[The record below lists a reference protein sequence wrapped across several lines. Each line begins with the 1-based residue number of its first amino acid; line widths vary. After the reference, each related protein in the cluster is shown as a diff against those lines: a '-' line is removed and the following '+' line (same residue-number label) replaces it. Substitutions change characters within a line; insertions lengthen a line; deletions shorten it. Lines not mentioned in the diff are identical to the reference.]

1 MEPSHDHIEKT
12 LDKLVASTRSPRGR
26 YSASESW
33 KLLERRLVPPRTKR
47 LRLFRLAGVV
57 AASVLL
63 CFASWFIYDYWKP
76 VAMQTVSAGAAIS
89 VITLPDQTKVTLNR
103 YSSLTY
109 PDRFKE
115 DRREVQLQGE
125 AYFEVAKNPEKKFIV
140 STPHRSQIEVL
151 GTQDRRE
158 VQLQGEAYFEV
169 EKDARHPFV
178 VKADP
183 VEVEV
188 LGTHFNVEAYPGDA
202 EVKTTLLEGSVAV
215 NAPAVSSRI
224 TLSPGESA
232 IYNRADKTLQEEKT
246 KENNTTTG
254 WRDGHFHFDY
264 LPLREIAREL
274 SNAFH
279 VKIKITD
286 EDIKDFRIRAHFTE
300 GESLD
305 QMLDLLQPAGNFS
318 YSKTNDT
325 ILIHSK
331 LN

>member
-125 AYFEVAKNPEKKFIV
+125 AYFEV
-140 STPHRSQIEVL
+140 
-151 GTQDRRE
+151 
-158 VQLQGEAYFEV
+158 

-202 EVKTTLLEGSVAV
+202 EVKTTLLEGSVGLRFLPEKARFIIEQIKHYRKKKQKKIIRLPV
-215 NAPAVSSRI
+215 GA
-224 TLSPGESA
+224 TA
-232 IYNRADKTLQEEKT
+232 I
-246 KENNTTTG
+246 
-254 WRDGHFHFDY
+254 F
-264 LPLREIAREL
+264 
-274 SNAFH
+274 
-279 VKIKITD
+279 
-286 EDIKDFRIRAHFTE
+286 
-300 GESLD
+300 
-305 QMLDLLQPAGNFS
+305 
-318 YSKTNDT
+318 
-325 ILIHSK
+325 ILIICRCRRLHESCRM
-331 LN
+331 LFM

>member
-33 KLLERRLVPPRTKR
+33 KLLERQLVPPRTKR
-47 LRLFRLAGVV
+47 LRLFRLAGAV
-57 AASVLL
+57 AASLLL

-89 VITLPDQTKVTLNR
+89 VITLLDQTKVTLNR

-115 DRREVQLQGE
+115 
-125 AYFEVAKNPEKKFIV
+125 
-140 STPHRSQIEVL
+140 
-151 GTQDRRE
+151 DRRE

-215 NAPAVSSRI
+215 NAPAGNSRI
-224 TLSPGESA
+224 TLSPGECA

-246 KENNTTTG
+246 KENNTATG

-264 LPLREIAREL
+264 LPLQEIAREL

-286 EDIKDFRIRAHFTE
+286 EDIKGFRIRAHFTE

>member
-1 MEPSHDHIEKT
+1 MEPSHDLIEKT

-47 LRLFRLAGVV
+47 LRL
-57 AASVLL
+57 
-63 CFASWFIYDYWKP
+63 FIYDYWKP

-115 DRREVQLQGE
+115 
-125 AYFEVAKNPEKKFIV
+125 
-140 STPHRSQIEVL
+140 
-151 GTQDRRE
+151 DRRE

-246 KENNTTTG
+246 KENNTATG

-264 LPLREIAREL
+264 LPLQEIAREL

-279 VKIKITD
+279 VKI
-286 EDIKDFRIRAHFTE
+286 
-300 GESLD
+300 
-305 QMLDLLQPAGNFS
+305 
-318 YSKTNDT
+318 
-325 ILIHSK
+325 
-331 LN
+331 

>member
-1 MEPSHDHIEKT
+1 MEPSHDHTHDHIEKT

-125 AYFEVAKNPEKKFIV
+125 AYFEVEIKHYRKKKQKKII
-140 STPHRSQIEVL
+140 RL
-151 GTQDRRE
+151 
-158 VQLQGEAYFEV
+158 
-169 EKDARHPFV
+169 
-178 VKADP
+178 P
-183 VEVEV
+183 V
-188 LGTHFNVEAYPGDA
+188 GAT
-202 EVKTTLLEGSVAV
+202 
-215 NAPAVSSRI
+215 
-224 TLSPGESA
+224 A
-232 IYNRADKTLQEEKT
+232 I
-246 KENNTTTG
+246 
-254 WRDGHFHFDY
+254 F
-264 LPLREIAREL
+264 
-274 SNAFH
+274 
-279 VKIKITD
+279 
-286 EDIKDFRIRAHFTE
+286 
-300 GESLD
+300 
-305 QMLDLLQPAGNFS
+305 
-318 YSKTNDT
+318 
-325 ILIHSK
+325 ILIICRCRRLHESCRM
-331 LN
+331 LFM

>member
-1 MEPSHDHIEKT
+1 M
-12 LDKLVASTRSPRGR
+12 
-26 YSASESW
+26 
-33 KLLERRLVPPRTKR
+33 
-47 LRLFRLAGVV
+47 
-57 AASVLL
+57 
-63 CFASWFIYDYWKP
+63 
-76 VAMQTVSAGAAIS
+76 
-89 VITLPDQTKVTLNR
+89 
-103 YSSLTY
+103 
-109 PDRFKE
+109 
-115 DRREVQLQGE
+115 
-125 AYFEVAKNPEKKFIV
+125 
-140 STPHRSQIEVL
+140 
-151 GTQDRRE
+151 
-158 VQLQGEAYFEV
+158 

-215 NAPAVSSRI
+215 NAPAGNSRI
-224 TLSPGESA
+224 TLSPGECA

-246 KENNTTTG
+246 KENNTATG

-264 LPLREIAREL
+264 LPLQEIAREL

-286 EDIKDFRIRAHFTE
+286 EDIKGFRIRAHFTE

>member
-33 KLLERRLVPPRTKR
+33 KLLERQLVPPRTKR

-109 PDRFKE
+109 PDRFTE
-115 DRREVQLQGE
+115 
-125 AYFEVAKNPEKKFIV
+125 
-140 STPHRSQIEVL
+140 
-151 GTQDRRE
+151 DRRE

-188 LGTHFNVEAYPGDA
+188 LGTAPRASVGISACTYSHGCCWKV
-202 EVKTTLLEGSVAV
+202 LSLSMRRLETAGLRFLPE
-215 NAPAVSSRI
+215 NARFIIEQIKHYRKKKQKKIIRLPVGA
-224 TLSPGESA
+224 TA
-232 IYNRADKTLQEEKT
+232 I
-246 KENNTTTG
+246 
-254 WRDGHFHFDY
+254 F
-264 LPLREIAREL
+264 
-274 SNAFH
+274 
-279 VKIKITD
+279 
-286 EDIKDFRIRAHFTE
+286 
-300 GESLD
+300 
-305 QMLDLLQPAGNFS
+305 
-318 YSKTNDT
+318 
-325 ILIHSK
+325 ILIICRCRRLHESCRM
-331 LN
+331 LFM

>member
-125 AYFEVAKNPEKKFIV
+125 AYFEV
-140 STPHRSQIEVL
+140 
-151 GTQDRRE
+151 
-158 VQLQGEAYFEV
+158 

-202 EVKTTLLEGSVAV
+202 YT
-215 NAPAVSSRI
+215 
-224 TLSPGESA
+224 
-232 IYNRADKTLQEEKT
+232 
-246 KENNTTTG
+246 
-254 WRDGHFHFDY
+254 F
-264 LPLREIAREL
+264 
-274 SNAFH
+274 
-279 VKIKITD
+279 
-286 EDIKDFRIRAHFTE
+286 
-300 GESLD
+300 
-305 QMLDLLQPAGNFS
+305 
-318 YSKTNDT
+318 
-325 ILIHSK
+325 
-331 LN
+331 

>member
-47 LRLFRLAGVV
+47 LRLFRLAGAV

-63 CFASWFIYDYWKP
+63 CFVSWFIYDYWKP
-76 VAMQTVSAGAAIS
+76 VAMQTVSVGAAIS

-103 YSSLTY
+103 
-109 PDRFKE
+109 
-115 DRREVQLQGE
+115 
-125 AYFEVAKNPEKKFIV
+125 
-140 STPHRSQIEVL
+140 
-151 GTQDRRE
+151 
-158 VQLQGEAYFEV
+158 YFEV

-215 NAPAVSSRI
+215 NAPAGNSRI

-246 KENNTTTG
+246 KENNTATG

-264 LPLREIAREL
+264 LPLQEIAREL

>member
-1 MEPSHDHIEKT
+1 METNRICGSSHTPSFRPFYQPVSRIRAEKNKLEATTAT
-12 LDKLVASTRSPRGR
+12 LEGNTLVYPKTDTTTAPAYHKITIPRGGE
-26 YSASESW
+26 YI
-33 KLLERRLVPPRTKR
+33 
-47 LRLFRLAGVV
+47 LRLADGTRVWLNSETELEYPVV
-57 AASVLL
+57 
-63 CFASWFIYDYWKP
+63 F
-76 VAMQTVSAGAAIS
+76 T
-89 VITLPDQTKVTLNR
+89 
-103 YSSLTY
+103 
-109 PDRFKE
+109 
-115 DRREVQLQGE
+115 
-125 AYFEVAKNPEKKFIV
+125 EKQRQVFLK
-140 STPHRSQIEVL
+140 
-151 GTQDRRE
+151 
-158 VQLQGEAYFEV
+158 GEAYFEV

-188 LGTHFNVEAYPGDA
+188 LGTHFNVDAYPGDA

-215 NAPAVSSRI
+215 SAPAGSSRI

-246 KENNTTTG
+246 KENNTATG

-264 LPLREIAREL
+264 LPLQEIAREL